1 MKNLYGSRGWNSVH
15 PVMMHLACVAW
26 LAWAGGSAQAANMS
40 WTNSAGGDYTNA
52 ANWNSTV
59 PGTND
64 VALFNINAFY
74 NVNLT
79 APAVTNNALG
89 CGATYA
95 TVGLNLNGNSLS
107 FPSGYY
113 SATVGATGTNTLIV
127 SNGTLNLGNY
137 TRIAGG
143 GVGTGAL
150 IISNVNLVANSIG
163 VASADGG
170 PIGNGTFNMY
180 ASTATVYAL
189 SVGASGGATTVPG
202 GTGSV
207 LIANGSVMT
216 VSAYYSSLGG
226 NTTNISM
233 GTITVSNGVLN
244 CLGGLTVGA
253 DYNNIGNLNILGNST
268 VYYGGDAWFGHGG
281 SASGSML
288 IDGTHALFACAA
300 PDGLWVGNGAGATS
314 QVTIRNGS
322 CVVSNDLTFG
332 QSVGTKGVLLMTGGS
347 LNMMGVHTLFIGGYY
362 SNPGAT
368 GEVWLVGNGN
378 PVINCLGYVA
388 LGGPGGSA
396 TLVVSNGMCHVVKNL
411 TAQAGAVAQIVVA
424 GGTVQVDGTLAMGN
438 NWGTGTVVIAN
449 GGVLEANT
457 LSGYATTASNLIS
470 VINSGGTYQY
480 TNASPT
486 ITPGAFGNVSIS
498 NGTVSFRAI
507 TNADVTCNQGTK
519 ALRSDTVMLWAG
531 TSNIFRL
538 NNATNSGTINQTY
551 TFAPGIATNFA
562 RLELLNSSTYRN
574 GRVTIG
580 ANGSLYIS
588 GGASMISSVLTA
600 APLST
605 LEFDLSNT
613 NAPGCLLSTTNVYLN
628 GCTLQLDLANPPV
641 LNTPFLIISN
651 TLASQLSYS
660 FAGDSTKQTFTVNG
674 TNYLTTISL
683 TGGGTE
689 VVAQTT
695 IPARGTSVFFH

>member
-1 MKNLYGSRGWNSVH
+1 MESLNLNRCRYSLFKTLTC
-15 PVMMHLACVAW
+15 LACFVW
-26 LAWAGGSAQAANMS
+26 LTWAGGSAQAANMD

-52 ANWNSTV
+52 ANWNTTV
-59 PGTND
+59 PGIND
-64 VALFNINAFY
+64 AARFNLNAFY

-79 APAVTNNALG
+79 APAVTSGALQ
-89 CGATYA
+89 CNATYGGVA
-95 TVGLNLNGNSLS
+95 LNLNGNSLS
-107 FPSGYY
+107 ITGGAYT
-113 SATVGATGTNTLIV
+113 ATIGSTGTNTLIV
-127 SNGTLNLGNY
+127 SNGTLNLASY
-137 TRIAGG
+137 TRIGGG
-143 GVGTGAL
+143 GVGTGTM
-150 IISNVNLVANSIG
+150 IVSNLNLVAKTLYVSG
-163 VASADGG
+163 EAGG
-170 PIGNGTFNMY
+170 QIGNGTFNMY
-180 ASTATVYAL
+180 ASTATVSTLGVA
-189 SVGASGGATTVPG
+189 VSGGAPSVPG
-202 GTGSV
+202 GTGTV
-207 LIANGSVMT
+207 LIANGSVMN
-216 VSAYYSSLGG
+216 VIGSYSGVGG
-226 NTTNISM
+226 NTTNISV
-233 GTITVSNGVLN
+233 GTITVSNGTLN
-244 CLGGLTVGA
+244 YLNGITIGA
-253 DYNNIGNLNILGNST
+253 DYHNIGNVNIFRNGA
-268 VYYGGDAWFGHGG
+268 VYCGYDTYFGGGD
-281 SASGSML
+281 SASGNML
-288 IDGTHALFACAA
+288 IDGDNALFACDA
-300 PDGLWVGNGAGATS
+300 PDGLRIGNGVGVTS

-322 CVVSNDLTFG
+322 CIVSNDFNLG
-332 QSVGTKGVLLMTGGS
+332 KNAGTKGVLMMTGGS
-347 LNMMGVHTLFIGGYY
+347 FNMMGGHTLWIGGFGTA
-362 SNPGAT
+362 NAA

-562 RLELLNSSTYRN
+562 RLELLNGSTYRN
-574 GRVTIG
+574 GNVTIG
-580 ANGSLYIS
+580 AGGSLYFS
-588 GGASMISSVLTA
+588 GGASTISGVLTA
-600 APLST
+600 APSST
-605 LEFDLSNT
+605 IEFDLRNT
-613 NAPGCLLSTTNVYLN
+613 NAPACLLSTANVYLN
-628 GCTLQLDLANPPV
+628 SCTLQLDLASPPV

-660 FAGDSTKQTFTVNG
+660 FAGSSTKQTFTLNG

-683 TGGGTE
+683 AGGGTE
-689 VVAQTT
+689 VLARTT
-695 IPARGTSVFFH
+695 IPARGSSVYFR